1 MTVPSDAATRNSDNF
16 GAAKGIAARW
26 PGRRGKAAV
35 ESSQK
40 FLSTLRNEV
49 YGGNSGPLP
58 SPLHL

>member
-40 FLSTLRNEV
+40 FFEHAEERGV
-49 YGGNSGPLP
+49 WWQ
-58 SPLHL
+58 